1 MRASERAYAALR
13 EDILDWRL
21 EPGTVLGEVEQSE
34 RLGISRTPLRE
45 ALARLLADGLVVA
58 QGGRGLVVTAVS
70 VNDIAQL
77 FELRQALEQ
86 QIARQAARHRDPA
99 VFDALALEFRTAPTL
114 LERSDHAGYYEL
126 VSRFDAEMDAAS
138 ANSYLVSAL
147 RSLRPHL
154 VRLRR
159 ISADDTAR
167 LLSAAQE
174 HLLIVEAVAAGDSE
188 LAASATNVH
197 LNQSL
202 TSILATAQA
211 LSQQTEGIPA

>member
-13 EDILDWRL
+13 EDILEWRL

-45 ALARLLADGLVVA
+45 ALARLLSDGLVAA

-70 VNDIAQL
+70 VDDIARL

-86 QIARQAARHRDPA
+86 QIARQAAQHRDPA
-99 VFDALALEFRTAPTL
+99 VFDALAAEFRVAPDL

-126 VSRFDAEMDAAS
+126 VARFDAAMDAAS
-138 ANSYLVSAL
+138 ANSYLVTAL

-159 ISADDTAR
+159 ISRDNSSRLRAAAR
-167 LLSAAQE
+167 E

-188 LAASATNVH
+188 LAASATHVH
-197 LNQSL
+197 LHQSL
-202 TSILATAQA
+202 TSILATAQM
-211 LSQQTEGIPA
+211 LSTHPEGTP

>member
-13 EDILDWRL
+13 DDILEWRL
-21 EPGTVLGEVEQSE
+21 EPGTVLGEVEQSQ

-45 ALARLLADGLVVA
+45 ALARLLSDGLVA
-58 QGGRGLVVTAVS
+58 TQGGRGLVVTAVS

-86 QIARQAARHRDPA
+86 QIARQAAQHRDPT
-99 VFDALALEFRTAPTL
+99 VFELLAAEFRAAPGL
-114 LERSDHAGYYEL
+114 LERSDHAAYYEL
-126 VSRFDAEMDAAS
+126 VSRLDAAMDAAS
-138 ANSYLVSAL
+138 ANAYLVTAV

-159 ISADDTAR
+159 ISRDNSSR
-167 LLSAAQE
+167 LLAAACE

-188 LAASATNVH
+188 LAASATHVH
-197 LNQSL
+197 LHQSL
-202 TSILATAQA
+202 TSILATAPM
-211 LSQQTEGIPA
+211 LSTHR

>member
-13 EDILDWRL
+13 EDILEWRL

-34 RLGISRTPLRE
+34 RLGVSRTPLRE
-45 ALARLLADGLVVA
+45 ALSRLLSDGLVAA
-58 QGGRGLVVTAVS
+58 QGGRGLVVTTVS

-86 QIARQAARHRDPA
+86 QIARQAAQHRDAA
-99 VFDALALEFRTAPTL
+99 VFELLALEFKAVPEL

-126 VSRFDAEMDAAS
+126 VARLDAAMDAAS
-138 ANSYLVSAL
+138 ANSYLIAAV

-159 ISADDTAR
+159 ISRDNSSR
-167 LLSAAQE
+167 LLAAARE

-188 LAASATNVH
+188 LAASATHVH
-197 LNQSL
+197 LHQSL
-202 TSILATAQA
+202 TSILATAQM
-211 LSQQTEGIPA
+211 LSTPPEGTPA

>member
-13 EDILDWRL
+13 EDILEWRL

-45 ALARLLADGLVVA
+45 ALARLLADGLVAA

-70 VNDIAQL
+70 VSDIARL

-99 VFDALALEFRTAPTL
+99 VFESLASEFSAAPEL

-126 VSRFDAEMDAAS
+126 VARLDLAMDAAS
-138 ANSYLVSAL
+138 SNTYLVTAM

-159 ISADDTAR
+159 ISRDNSAR
-167 LLSAAQE
+167 LLAAARE

-188 LAASATNVH
+188 LAASATHVH
-197 LNQSL
+197 LHQSL
-202 TSILATAQA
+202 TSILATAQM
-211 LSQQTEGIPA
+211 LSPHPEGTPT

>member
-99 VFDALALEFRTAPTL
+99 VFDALALAFRTAPQL

-126 VSRFDAEMDAAS
+126 VARFDAEMDAAS
-138 ANSYLVSAL
+138 TNSYLVSAL

-159 ISADDTAR
+159 ISADNTAR
-167 LLSAAQE
+167 LLSAARE

-188 LAASATNVH
+188 LAASATHVH

-202 TSILATAQA
+202 TSILATTQV
-211 LSQQTEGIPA
+211 LSQQTEGTPA

>member
-13 EDILDWRL
+13 DDILEWRL

-45 ALARLLADGLVVA
+45 ALARLLSDGLVAA

-86 QIARQAARHRDPA
+86 QIARQAAQHGDPA
-99 VFDALALEFRTAPTL
+99 VFESLAAEFRTAPGL
-114 LERSDHAGYYEL
+114 LERSDHAAYYEL
-126 VSRFDAEMDAAS
+126 VSRLDTAMDAAS
-138 ANSYLVSAL
+138 ANTYLVTAV

-159 ISADDTAR
+159 ISRDNNSR
-167 LLSAAQE
+167 LLAAARE
-174 HLLIVEAVAAGDSE
+174 HLLIVEAVAAGDRE
-188 LAASATNVH
+188 LAASATHVH
-197 LNQSL
+197 LHQSL
-202 TSILATAQA
+202 TSILATAQM
-211 LSQQTEGIPA
+211 LSAHR

>member
-13 EDILDWRL
+13 DDILEWRL

-45 ALARLLADGLVVA
+45 ALARLLSDGLVAA

-86 QIARQAARHRDPA
+86 QIARQAAQHCDPA
-99 VFDALALEFRTAPTL
+99 VFEALATEFREAPGL
-114 LERSDHAGYYEL
+114 LERSDHAAYYEL
-126 VSRFDAEMDAAS
+126 VSRLDAAMDAAS
-138 ANSYLVSAL
+138 ANSYLVTAV

-159 ISADDTAR
+159 ISRDNSAR
-167 LLSAAQE
+167 LLAAARE
-174 HLLIVEAVAAGDSE
+174 HLLIVEAIAAGDSE
-188 LAASATNVH
+188 LAASATHVH
-197 LNQSL
+197 LHQSL
-202 TSILATAQA
+202 TSILATAQM
-211 LSQQTEGIPA
+211 LSTHR

>member
-13 EDILDWRL
+13 DDILEWRL

-45 ALARLLADGLVVA
+45 ALARLLSDGLVAA

-86 QIARQAARHRDPA
+86 QIARQAAQHGDPT
-99 VFDALALEFRTAPTL
+99 VFESLAAEFRAAPGL
-114 LERSDHAGYYEL
+114 LERSDHAAYYEL
-126 VSRFDAEMDAAS
+126 VSRLDTAMDAAS
-138 ANSYLVSAL
+138 ANTYLVTAV

-159 ISADDTAR
+159 ISRDNNSR
-167 LLSAAQE
+167 LLAAARE
-174 HLLIVEAVAAGDSE
+174 HLLIVEAVAAGDRE
-188 LAASATNVH
+188 LAASATHVH
-197 LNQSL
+197 LHQSL
-202 TSILATAQA
+202 TSILATAQM
-211 LSQQTEGIPA
+211 LSAHR

>member
-13 EDILDWRL
+13 EDILEWRL

-45 ALARLLADGLVVA
+45 ALARLLSDGLVAA

-70 VNDIAQL
+70 VSDIAQL

-86 QIARQAARHRDPA
+86 QIARQAAQHRDPA
-99 VFDALALEFRTAPTL
+99 VFETLAAEFRVAPDL

-126 VSRFDAEMDAAS
+126 VARFDAAMDAAS
-138 ANSYLVSAL
+138 ANTYLVTAL

-159 ISADDTAR
+159 ISRDNNSRLRAAAR
-167 LLSAAQE
+167 E

-188 LAASATNVH
+188 LAASATHVH
-197 LNQSL
+197 LHQSL
-202 TSILATAQA
+202 TSILATAQM
-211 LSQQTEGIPA
+211 LSTHR

>member
-13 EDILDWRL
+13 DDILEWRL

-45 ALARLLADGLVVA
+45 ALARLLSDGLVAA

-86 QIARQAARHRDPA
+86 QIARQAAQHGDPTVFESLA
-99 VFDALALEFRTAPTL
+99 VEFRAAPGL
-114 LERSDHAGYYEL
+114 LERSDHAAYYEL
-126 VSRFDAEMDAAS
+126 VSRLDAAMDAAS
-138 ANSYLVSAL
+138 ANSYLVTAV

-159 ISADDTAR
+159 ISRDNNSR
-167 LLSAAQE
+167 LLAAARE
-174 HLLIVEAVAAGDSE
+174 HLLIVEAVAAGDRE
-188 LAASATNVH
+188 LAASATHVH
-197 LNQSL
+197 LHQSL
-202 TSILATAQA
+202 TSILATAQM
-211 LSQQTEGIPA
+211 LSTHR

>member
-13 EDILDWRL
+13 EDILEWRL

-45 ALARLLADGLVVA
+45 ALARLLSDGLVAA
-58 QGGRGLVVTAVS
+58 QGGRGLVVTTVS

-77 FELRQALEQ
+77 FDLRQALEQ
-86 QIARQAARHRDPA
+86 QIARQAAQHRDPA
-99 VFDALALEFRTAPTL
+99 VFDALAVEFRAAPGL
-114 LERSDHAGYYEL
+114 LERSDHAAYYEL
-126 VSRFDAEMDAAS
+126 VARLDAAMDAAS
-138 ANSYLVSAL
+138 ANSYLVTAV

-159 ISADDTAR
+159 ISRDNSSR
-167 LLSAAQE
+167 LLAAARE

-188 LAASATNVH
+188 LAASATHVH
-197 LNQSL
+197 LHQSL
-202 TSILATAQA
+202 TSILATAQM
-211 LSQQTEGIPA
+211 LSTPPEGIPA